1 LTVENV
7 GWEDKSRDQ
16 LKQQSPTATF
26 PFLTTPNGVLSQSSA
41 IVQYLAESHNSA
53 LLGTDAFAKA
63 QVKQW
68 VELAN
73 NELRMFGKSII
84 YPLFGWAEYDKDASD
99 KAQKGLK
106 DLLKLLD
113 KNIEGKDFFVGSQFT
128 LADLYLF
135 SALRGYF
142 QFVYVEDVRKN
153 LFPHLTKWFVRL
165 ANETQ
170 AVKAFGRTL
179 LCKTPLKATKVEKK
193 KEAKKEEKKEAK
205 KEEKKEV
212 KQEKKEGEE
221 EDEEKP
227 KKKKQNPLDLL
238 PPSTFVLDDFKR
250 EFLNSKEKPE
260 VLKEFWNKI
269 DLNGYSFWFMQY
281 QKLPSEGKVLFKT
294 NNSSGFFLQK
304 LDSFR
309 KYSFSVHG
317 VYGEEGNYEIRGLWM
332 WRGVEIPEE
341 IKQHDSFPYMTIK
354 QLDAK
359 SDSDKALIESYWLN
373 L

>member
-7 GWEDKSRDQ
+7 EWQEKSRDE

-26 PFLTTPNGVLSQSSA
+26 PFLTTPQGVLSQSSA
-41 IVQYLAESHNSA
+41 IVEYLAQSHNTA
-53 LLGTDAFAKA
+53 LLGTDAFTKA

-68 VELAN
+68 VELAI
-73 NELRMFGKSII
+73 NELRYFAKSIV
-84 YPLFGWAEYDKDASD
+84 YPLFGWAEYDKDAAD
-99 KAQKGLK
+99 KAQKGVK
-106 DLLKLLD
+106 ELLKVLE
-113 KNIEGKDFFVGSQFT
+113 KHIQGKDFFVGSQVS

-135 SALRGYF
+135 AGLRSFF

-153 LFPHLTKWFVRL
+153 LFPQLTQWFVRL
-165 ANETQ
+165 ANESQ
-170 AVKAFGRTL
+170 AIKAFGRTL
-179 LCKTPLKATKVEKK
+179 LCKTPLKPTKVEKK

-212 KQEKKEGEE
+212 KKEKKEGEE
-221 EDEEKP
+221 EEEEKP
-227 KKKKQNPLDLL
+227 KKKKQNPLDIL
-238 PPSTFVLDDFKR
+238 PPSSFVLDDFKR
-250 EFLNSKEKPE
+250 EFLNSKDKPG

-281 QKLPSEGKVLFKT
+281 QKLASEGKILFKS
-294 NNSSGFFLQK
+294 NNSSSFFLQK

-317 VYGEEGNYEIRGLWM
+317 VYGEEGNYEIRGVWM

-341 IKQHDSFPYMTIK
+341 VKSHDSFPYMTIK
-354 QLDAK
+354 QLDPK
-359 SDSDKALIESYWLN
+359 SESDRQLIETYWLN